1 MKTNDVF
8 PSRWLKAEDL
18 DTGDV
23 TVTIRQ
29 VKLEKFEQQG
39 KADEQKPAAY
49 FDELDKALILNKT
62 NWKMLVD
69 LTQEDESDNW
79 VGHRITLTVVDV
91 DAFGDIVHAIRIKK
105 PEMDHKTL
113 VDRFQKLY
121 EKAAGLGVE
130 NLDTF
135 KVADDAADATI
146 IEVGKLLRAAVQAA
160 EAF

>member
-1 MKTNDVF
+1 MKTNEVF

-18 DTGDV
+18 ETDL

-29 VKLEKFEQQG
+29 IKLEKFEQQG
-39 KADEQKPAAY
+39 KPDEQKPAAY

-62 NWKMLVD
+62 NWKTLVD
-69 LTQEDESDNW
+69 LTGDDESDNW
-79 VGHRITLTVVDV
+79 TGTRITLTIVDV

-105 PEMDHKTL
+105 PEVDHKTL

-121 EKAAGLGVE
+121 EKARILNVE
-130 NLDTF
+130 DLETYAIKNDS
-135 KVADDAADATI
+135 DDATI

>member
-18 DTGDV
+18 DTGDT

-39 KADEQKPAAY
+39 KPDEQKPAAY

-62 NWKMLVD
+62 NWKTLVD
-69 LTQEDESDNW
+69 LTGEDESDQW
-79 VGHRITLTVVDV
+79 TGHRITLTVVDV

-105 PEMDHKTL
+105 PEVDRKTL
-113 VDRFQKLY
+113 VDRFEKLY
-121 EKAAGLGVE
+121 EKAKGLNIE
-130 NLDTF
+130 NLETYAIP
-135 KVADDAADATI
+135 ADANEATI

>member
-1 MKTNDVF
+1 MKTSEVF

-18 DTGDV
+18 EQDT

-39 KADEQKPAAY
+39 KPDEQKPAAY

-62 NWKMLVD
+62 NWKTLVEI
-69 LTQEDESDNW
+69 TGEDESDNW
-79 VGHRITLTVVDV
+79 TKTRITLTIVDV

-105 PEMDHKTL
+105 PEVDHKVL
-113 VDRFQKLY
+113 VERFKALY
-121 EKAAGLGVE
+121 EKARGLNVE
-130 NLDTF
+130 DLDTYTIP
-135 KVADDAADATI
+135 ADADDATI
-146 IEVGKLLRAAVQAA
+146 IEVGKLLRKAVQAT

>member
-1 MKTNDVF
+1 MKTSEVF

-18 DTGDV
+18 ETDL

-39 KADEQKPAAY
+39 KPDEQKPAAY

-62 NWKMLVD
+62 NWKTLVD

-79 VGHRITLTVVDV
+79 TGHRVTLTVVDV

-105 PEMDHKTL
+105 PEVDHKTL
-113 VDRFQKLY
+113 VERFQKLY
-121 EKAAGLGVE
+121 EKARILKVE
-130 NLDTF
+130 DLETYTIGND
-135 KVADDAADATI
+135 ADDATI